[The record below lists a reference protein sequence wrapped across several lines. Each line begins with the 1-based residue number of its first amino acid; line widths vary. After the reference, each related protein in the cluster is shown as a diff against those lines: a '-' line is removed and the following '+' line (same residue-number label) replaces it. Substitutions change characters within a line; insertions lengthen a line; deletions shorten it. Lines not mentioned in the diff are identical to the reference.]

1 MAAPPLPG
9 LAGADGIAHVIQLSI
24 APVFLLSGVGALLGV
39 LSGRLARIVDRGR
52 RLEERVEHA
61 KGAELDKLHEQFAR
75 LTRRAKLM
83 NWSISLGTGCALL
96 ICAVIVT
103 LFAGALLA
111 VDVTV
116 IAALLFVLGML
127 ALIGCLVCF
136 LREIYLATV
145 HLRLGPH

>member
-1 MAAPPLPG
+1 MTSPVPG
-9 LAGADGIAHVIQLSI
+9 LAGATDGIAHVIQLSI

-52 RLEERVEHA
+52 RLEDRVEHA
-61 KGAELDKLHEQFAR
+61 KGDDLDKLHAQFAQ
-75 LTRRAKLM
+75 LTRRARLM

-116 IAALLFVLGML
+116 VAALLFVLGML

-136 LREIYLATV
+136 LREIYIATV
-145 HLRLGPH
+145 QLRLGPH